1 MAKKY
6 LYFTLQTEMLKNRES
21 QEDVGKLIGITANAV
36 RNKLDGKNEWTISE
50 IDILCKHYKKNYYEL
65 FEKE

>member
-6 LYFTLQTEMLKNRES
+6 KYFTLQTEMLRNKES
-21 QEDVGKLIGITANAV
+21 QEEIGRLLGISSTSV
-36 RNKLDGKNEWTISE
+36 RNKLDDKNKWTISE
-50 IDILCKHYKKNYYEL
+50 IDALCKHYNKDFYEL

>member
-6 LYFTLQTEMLKNRES
+6 KYFTLQTEMLKNRES

-36 RNKLDGKNEWTISE
+36 RNKLDGKNEWTINE
-50 IDILCKHYKKNYYEL
+50 IDILCNHYNMNYYEL
-65 FEKE
+65 FVKE

>member
-6 LYFTLQTEMLKNRES
+6 KYFTLQSEMIKNNES
-21 QEDVGKLIGITANAV
+21 QKDVGKLIGITPNAV
-36 RNKLDGKNEWTISE
+36 RNKLDDKNEWTINE
-50 IDILCKHYKKNYYEL
+50 IDILCNHYNKNYYEL

>member
-6 LYFTLQTEMLKNRES
+6 KYFTLQTEMLKNKES

-36 RNKLDGKNEWTISE
+36 RNKLDDKNEWTINE
-50 IDILCKHYKKNYYEL
+50 IEILCNHYNKNYYEL
-65 FEKE
+65 FVKE

>member
-6 LYFTLQTEMLKNRES
+6 KYFTLQTEMLKNKES
-21 QEDVGKLIGITANAV
+21 QRDVSKLLGISENSV
-36 RNKLDGKNEWTISE
+36 RNKLDDRNEWTISE
-50 IDILCKHYKKNYYEL
+50 IDILCNHYNKDYYEL